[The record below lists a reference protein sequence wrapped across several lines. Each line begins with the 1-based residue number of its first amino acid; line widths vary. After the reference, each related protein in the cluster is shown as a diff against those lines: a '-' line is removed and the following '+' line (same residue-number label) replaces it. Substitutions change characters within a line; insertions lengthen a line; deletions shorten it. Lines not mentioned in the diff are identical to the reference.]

1 MTYRRRVSRRFLFP
15 GVTLASNRESAA
27 MPQSPVQY
35 ATAKGLREQRHKLVQ
50 QARKDILEKAEA
62 EGRDFTAE
70 ENAAWQKI
78 MGGTAPDGTKVQGE
92 VDVLA
97 ERIARLERVDALDQE
112 FSSPANPGNARV
124 GRGDY
129 NGQTLLNGSRLLPTE
144 GATPAHT
151 EEIRAMALQAWCR
164 AQFGEDLSE
173 DHEEACRAVG
183 LNPNRPKLHIQLY
196 RTEDCQRLQRRF
208 RGVHHTGAVD
218 HCQDF
223 RANMSGVTGS
233 TGAYLIPPESLI
245 RQLEVNMLAFG
256 GMRQVSEILRT
267 ASGERM
273 SWPTASDTSNTG
285 EQLGEGA
292 SVGSSVDPTIGKVF
306 WDAYKFSSKLIRVPY
321 ELLEDSA
328 FNLVVVLGNM
338 LGERIGRITNTK
350 YTTGSGSG
358 TARGIVPAA
367 GTVTPGSATALTF
380 DDIIKLEHAVD
391 PAYRVGASFM
401 CHDAII
407 EYLRKLKDGQ
417 GRYLWQENQQV
428 GAADRFHG
436 LPFTINQD
444 MDSTIASGK
453 KTLLF
458 GQLSKYKIRS
468 VNGIRMYRLQERFR
482 DNDEDGFI
490 AFVREDGNLLDA
502 GTDPVKVLAH

>member
-1 MTYRRRVSRRFLFP
+1 
-15 GVTLASNRESAA
+15 

-35 ATAKGLREQRHKLVQ
+35 ASAKGLREQRHKLVQ
-50 QARKDILEKAEA
+50 ESRKNILEKAEA

-70 ENAAWQKI
+70 ETAAWQKI
-78 MGGTAPDGTKVQGE
+78 MGGTAPDGTKVKGE

-97 ERIARLERVDALDQE
+97 ERIARLEQVDALDRE

-124 GRGDY
+124 GHGDH
-129 NGQTLLNGSRLLPTE
+129 NGQTLLNGNRLLNGE
-144 GATPAHT
+144 AATPAHL
-151 EEIRAMALQAWCR
+151 EEMRAMALQAWCR

-173 DHEEACRAVG
+173 EHLAACEAVG
-183 LNPNRPKLHIQLY
+183 LKPNRPKLHIQLY
-196 RTEDCQRLQRRF
+196 RTQDCQRLQRHY
-208 RGVHHTGAVD
+208 RGVHYTRAVD
-218 HCQDF
+218 HCQEF
-223 RANMSGVTGS
+223 KANMSSVTGS

-245 RQLEVNMLAFG
+245 RQLEINMLAFG
-256 GMRQVSEILRT
+256 GMRQVAEIMRT

-273 SWPTASDTSNTG
+273 SWPTADDTGNKG

-292 SVGSSVDPTIGKVF
+292 SVGSLVDPTIGKVF

-328 FNLVVVLGNM
+328 FNLVVVLGDM

-367 GTVTPGSATALTF
+367 TTVAAASASAISF

-391 PAYRVGASFM
+391 PAYRVGAGFM
-401 CHDAII
+401 CHDAQI
-407 EYLRKLKDGQ
+407 EYIRKLKDGQ
-417 GRYLWQENQQV
+417 GRYLWQDNQQV
-428 GAADRFHG
+428 GAPDRIHG
-436 LPFTINQD
+436 ALFTINQD
-444 MDSTIASGK
+444 MDSTIAAAK
-453 KTLLF
+453 KTLLY

-490 AFVREDGNLLDA
+490 AFVREDGNLLTA
-502 GTDPVKVLAH
+502 GTAPVKVLLH